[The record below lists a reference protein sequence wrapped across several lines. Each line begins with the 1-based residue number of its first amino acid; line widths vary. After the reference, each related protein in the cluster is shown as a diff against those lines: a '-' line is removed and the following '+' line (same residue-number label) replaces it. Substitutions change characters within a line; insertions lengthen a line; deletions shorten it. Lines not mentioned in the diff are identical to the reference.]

1 MRQLW
6 ENKMIV
12 TSTKTVTIPLTQRQ
26 IEWFR
31 HSTIRECCAVRQ
43 EVEIVP
49 FLKLLLFN
57 LLIGLMNFPELNLKQ
72 SF

>member
-26 IEWFR
+26 IESFR
-31 HSTIRECCAVRQ
+31 HCTIRGAVKGRKLRLF
-43 EVEIVP
+43 I
-49 FLKLLLFN
+49 FFKLLLLN
-57 LLIGLMNFPELNLKQ
+57 LLVMNFSKLNYKQ
-72 SF
+72 FF